1 MEFTLLQI
9 ALLEVQNSENR
20 HITIPEGQK
29 IVSMSSNDRIFLQ
42 SNYTYNFI
50 EHVKNLQ
57 NVTPLIKTDNTDS
70 LHPNLAWDLLI

>member
-9 ALLEVQNSENR
+9 ALLEVQNSEKR

-57 NVTPLIKTDNTDS
+57 NVTPLIKTDSTDS
-70 LHPNLAWDLLI
+70 LHPNLA

>member
-9 ALLEVQNSENR
+9 ALLEVQNSEKR

-57 NVTPLIKTDNTDS
+57 NVTPLIKTDSTDS